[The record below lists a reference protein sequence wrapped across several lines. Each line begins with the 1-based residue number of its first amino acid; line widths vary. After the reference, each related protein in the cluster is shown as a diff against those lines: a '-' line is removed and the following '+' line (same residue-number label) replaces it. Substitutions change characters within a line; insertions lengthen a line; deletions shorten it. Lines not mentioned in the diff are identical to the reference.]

1 MPTPHPDTAAAS
13 EARKA
18 ARRAQARE
26 ALDRRAR
33 RVSWKALEELERRV
47 ATPERAGEIAT
58 QELVQVAKLGGGLS
72 RETKVTVG
80 GDPTRPLIIGLAPAR
95 DLPGMGTD
103 VPELGSPVTP
113 PELTDGKGRLL
124 PQRLSLALSAPKT
137 DPDP

>member
-1 MPTPHPDTAAAS
+1 M
-13 EARKA
+13 
-18 ARRAQARE
+18 
-26 ALDRRAR
+26 DRRAR

-47 ATPERAGEIAT
+47 ATPERAGEVAT

-95 DLPGMGTD
+95 
-103 VPELGSPVTP
+103 ELEPPVTP

-124 PQRLSLALSAPKT
+124 PQRLSLPTHNA
-137 DPDP
+137 

>member
-18 ARRAQARE
+18 QARAQARE

-47 ATPERAGEIAT
+47 ATPERAGEVAT

-95 DLPGMGTD
+95 DLEPPPQ
-103 VPELGSPVTP
+103 V

-124 PQRLSLALSAPKT
+124 PQRLTLPPSRPE
-137 DPDP
+137 PDPAA